1 MTFDV
6 KFDLD
11 PMTLNVGFGE
21 LYDVSDGEAESLYQ
35 KGYGAG
41 KTDGYAEG
49 EEAGYAKGET
59 AGYAKGQAEG
69 YAEGTA
75 AEQTATDGILTRSIS
90 GAYRND
96 RVTSIGG
103 YAFASCEKLKRLILR
118 NTSKVCTLVSTTAFD
133 NTPVKS
139 GTGYICVPG
148 VVTRI

>member
-69 YAEGTA
+69 YAEGA
-75 AEQTATDGILTRSIS
+75 ATEQTATDGILTRSIS

-96 RVTSIGG
+96 NANLIVDRV
-103 YAFASCEKLKRLILR
+103 A
-118 NTSKVCTLVSTTAFD
+118 
-133 NTPVKS
+133 
-139 GTGYICVPG
+139 
-148 VVTRI
+148 